1 MTSLI
6 LCGHTAPT
14 GLPGWHDK
22 ATMHKCVWGSLPLS
36 GRTVLCIKYRGQMP
50 HSRPAASG
58 LCL

>member
-36 GRTVLCIKYRGQMP
+36 GRTVLCIMYRGQMP
-50 HSRPAASG
+50 H
-58 LCL
+58 